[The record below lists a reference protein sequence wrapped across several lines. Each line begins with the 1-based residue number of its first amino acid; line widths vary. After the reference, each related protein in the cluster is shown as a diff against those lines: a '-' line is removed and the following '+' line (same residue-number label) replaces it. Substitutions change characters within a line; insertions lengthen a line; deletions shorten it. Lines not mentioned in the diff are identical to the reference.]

1 VNTRLLI
8 TPLVLGI
15 VIAACGGDD
24 SGGSEETAPAASST
38 TAVATTTSEATT
50 TTAAASAGAFTIDLD
65 GSRIGPELVA
75 GYGELNVARV
85 AAGEFDVWVSVGDAA
100 NDGEAFIARY
110 DLSGT
115 EIARIPD
122 DGRPIGLVVDPSGLG
137 VWFGDNFHSTLEFV
151 EAATNEVTWSI
162 ADGVT
167 LGSSLIET
175 RGAVWS
181 LGYPGLL
188 QVDAATGEVVE
199 QFDVD
204 FRSSPSDLLL
214 VGETLWGSDITGDTV
229 TGLDLNG
236 GPAQTFSLPGADA
249 MVLLDDGTILVAG
262 EELASIDPDTGEM
275 TTIGAVIYPDKNQ
288 GFPARFTTLEL
299 TSSGLFGFDAFHGR
313 LVHLDLEAM
322 TAAVV
327 DEVPIG
333 FVSVGDIAESGD
345 GALWLV
351 VTGEESE
358 TSTEDHLRRYVIG

>member
-1 VNTRLLI
+1 VNARWLI
-8 TPLVLGI
+8 TPLILGI
-15 VIAACGGDD
+15 VIAACGSDD
-24 SGGSEETAPAASST
+24 SGGSEDTAPVASST
-38 TAVATTTSEATT
+38 TTAATTTSEVTT
-50 TTAAASAGAFTIDLD
+50 TTSAATAGAFTIDLD

-75 GYGELNVARV
+75 GYGELGVGRV
-85 AAGEFDVWVSVGDAA
+85 AAGDFDVWVTVGDAA

-137 VWFGDNFHSTLEFV
+137 VWFGDNYHSTLEFV
-151 EAATNEVTWSI
+151 DAATNEVTWSI

-175 RGAVWS
+175 RAAVWS

-188 QVDAATGEVVE
+188 RVDAATGEVVE
-199 QFDVD
+199 QYDLD
-204 FRSSPSDLLL
+204 FESSPSDLLL
-214 VGETLWGSDITGDTV
+214 VGETLWGSDSLGDTV
-229 TGLDLNG
+229 TALDLNG
-236 GPAQTFSLPGADA
+236 GPAQTFTLPGADA

-262 EELASIDPDTGEM
+262 DELASIDPATGEM
-275 TTIGAVIYPDKNQ
+275 TAIGAVIYPDKNEA
-288 GFPARFTTLEL
+288 FPARFTTLEL
-299 TSSGLFGFDAFHGR
+299 TSSGLFGFDGVHGR
-313 LVHLDLEAM
+313 LVRLDLEAM

-333 FVSVGDIAESGD
+333 FVGIGDIAESGD

-351 VTGEESE
+351 VAGEESE
-358 TSTEDHLRRYVIG
+358 TSTEDHLRRYVTG